1 MVYNFLFHRVSPTR
15 EPLWDP
21 MDLALFDKCIKHIS
35 KKFEVVLAEDYY
47 LSNPKPT
54 SNRKIAT
61 IMFDDGYKDNIEF
74 AAPILKKYNCKAS
87 FYVVTNCIDVNEP
100 TWTQVLE
107 NQFLHTKNTKLD
119 IKFDFLPSE
128 LHIENVNSLEDKK
141 AYVSKLKPILKNIS
155 HEERALVLNQI
166 AQMFN
171 DVKAPKV
178 MMSWDD
184 IRALAKE
191 GHYIGSHTVT
201 HPALSTV
208 DNIYTLKYELAHSAE
223 RIQTE
228 LGYFPLSIS
237 YPVGSFNETTKKVSK
252 DVGYKIG
259 LAVNQKIH
267 NPKIED
273 IFEISRLELY
283 NESWFKTKLRISD
296 SLEKIKRLIRF

>member
-1 MVYNFLFHRVSPTR
+1 MVYNFLFHRVSPKR

-21 MDLALFDKCIKHIS
+21 MDSALFDKCIKHIS
-35 KKFEVVLAEDYY
+35 RKFEVVLAEEYY

-54 SNRKIAT
+54 SSKKIAT

-74 AAPILKKYNCKAS
+74 AAPILKKYNCRAS

-107 NQFLHTKNTKLD
+107 DQFLNTKNTKLD
-119 IKFDFLPSE
+119 LQFDFLPSE
-128 LHIENVNSLEDKK
+128 FKVENLNSLEEKK
-141 AYVSKLKPILKNIS
+141 GYVSKLKPILKNVS
-155 HEERALVLNQI
+155 HEKRALVLNQI
-166 AQMFN
+166 AKMFN
-171 DVKAPKV
+171 DVKAPEV

-184 IRALAKE
+184 IRALSKE

-208 DNIYTLKYELAHSAE
+208 GNRETLKHELAYSAE

-237 YPVGSFNETTKKVSK
+237 YPVGSFNETTKEVSK
-252 DVGYKIG
+252 EVGYKIG